1 MKLSI
6 ELSAAQAERLRH
18 EAERLG
24 LSPEELAR
32 AVVADILAT
41 PDEDFRKAAADV
53 VRKFEELYRRLA

>member
-6 ELSAAQAERLRH
+6 ELSAAQAERLRY

-32 AVVADILAT
+32 AVVANVLTA
-41 PDEDFRKAAADV
+41 PDDEFQRVAADV